1 MNQQIKQK
9 PSAQYIE
16 QLQTDGK
23 AWYLTHPKASELTHQ
38 ERETLKQATTE
49 KSLRNLHEQDASQL
63 TVGQCFRG
71 TNVQTAMRVME
82 EATRAALVAM
92 LVRCCKFID
101 ANKTLNQAEDFEMAL
116 NELLRQYPALT
127 IEDWRLCMYMMAK
140 ESFGP
145 YYERL
150 KLAQFVQC
158 FAKYEDLRQ
167 PVIQTIRENE
177 TKDAQREQADA
188 RRYLQPEYATEM
200 KPTIRDRVSKEDW
213 LKGENR
219 LTHTERQEMDNRHK
233 AKQ

>member
-1 MNQQIKQK
+1 M
-9 PSAQYIE
+9 
-16 QLQTDGK
+16 
-23 AWYLTHPKASELTHQ
+23 
-38 ERETLKQATTE
+38 
-49 KSLRNLHEQDASQL
+49 
-63 TVGQCFRG
+63 
-71 TNVQTAMRVME
+71 QTAMRVME

-158 FAKYEDLRQ
+158 FAKYEEIRQ

-177 TKDAQREQADA
+177 TKDAQQEQAEV

-200 KPTIRDRVSKEDW
+200 QPTIRDRVSKEDW

-219 LTHTERQEMDNRHK
+219 LTETERQEMDERHK